1 MLISAA
7 SIPSAPVLVEGV
19 GRGLG
24 EQLMQLRAGVQ
35 RVALGL
41 PDADV
46 VVIVAAGEPALHD
59 TAVADLSGLG
69 YPGHRRTV
77 KGCPAAIAALSRMT
91 QYPRVRR
98 PRLPVDLATL
108 TLLLDRNEAI
118 VALEVSAA
126 AEFAVLRALGVSV
139 VEALHEAQVVGMLV
153 VSGDLSAGLTPRAP
167 LAERPGAV
175 AWDATMVELF
185 TDGDGS
191 RLAALGPAEAERV
204 GARGWAPLCV
214 LHGATAS
221 VGMEMAVRRYA
232 APRGAGY
239 LVMSPR

>member
-1 MLISAA
+1 MLIGAA
-7 SIPSAPVLVEGV
+7 SIPSAPVLVDGI

-24 EQLMQLRAGVQ
+24 AQLTQLRASVQ
-35 RVALGL
+35 RVTLGL

-46 VVIVAAGEPALHD
+46 VVIVAAGQPALHD

-69 YPGHRRTV
+69 YPGQRRTV
-77 KGCPAAIAALSRMT
+77 RSCPPAIAALSRMT

-108 TLLLDRNEAI
+108 TLLLDRNEPI
-118 VALEVSAA
+118 VALEVSAW
-126 AEFAVLRALGVSV
+126 AEFAVLSAVGVSV
-139 VEALHEAQVVGMLV
+139 VEALHEAEVVGSV
-153 VSGDLSAGLTPRAP
+153 VVAGDLSAGLTPQAP
-167 LAERPGAV
+167 LAQRPGAA
-175 AWDATMVELF
+175 AWDAAMVRAF
-185 TDGDGS
+185 TDDDSS
-191 RLAALGPAEAERV
+191 RLAGLGPADAARI

-214 LHGATAS
+214 LAGATAS
-221 VGMEMAVRRYA
+221 VGMQMAVRRYA

>member
-19 GRGLG
+19 GRGFG
-24 EQLMQLRAGVQ
+24 QQLAQLRASVQ

-41 PDADV
+41 PSADV
-46 VVIVAAGEPALHD
+46 VVIVAAGQPALHD
-59 TAVADLSGLG
+59 TTVADLSGLG

-77 KGCPAAIAALSRMT
+77 RSCPQAIAALARMT
-91 QYPRVRR
+91 QYPRLRR

-108 TLLLDRNEAI
+108 TLLLDRIEPM
-118 VALEVSAA
+118 VALEVSAS
-126 AEFAVLRALGVSV
+126 AEFTVLSALGVSV
-139 VEALHEAQVVGMLV
+139 VEALHEAEVVGSLV
-153 VSGDLSAGLTPRAP
+153 VAGDLSAGLTPQAP
-167 LAERPGAV
+167 LAQRPGAA
-175 AWDATMVELF
+175 AWDAAMIEAL
-185 TDGDGS
+185 TDEAS
-191 RLAALGPAEAERV
+191 ERLGELGPAAAARV

-214 LHGATAS
+214 LAGATAS
-221 VGMEMAVRRYA
+221 VGMQMAVRRYA